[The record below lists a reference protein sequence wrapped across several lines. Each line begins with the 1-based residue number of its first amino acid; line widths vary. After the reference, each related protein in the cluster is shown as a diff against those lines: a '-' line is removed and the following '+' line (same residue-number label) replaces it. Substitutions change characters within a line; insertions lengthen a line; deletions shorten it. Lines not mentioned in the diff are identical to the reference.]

1 MSRAVVLDSIL
12 NNTTLHNLGFTS
24 DNVLPN
30 FDGDQRPPGGGP
42 FKMFMVI
49 RWGVDDAPPWRA
61 QGAPNGA
68 RHFDIWVH
76 MPREMSTDYVHID
89 NVLNILDSVFNDII
103 NTPGA
108 DGNTLVLI
116 EPEGRSRDLR
126 DDGYQTLCR
135 QASYLMLSRVT
146 QTVP

>member
-1 MSRAVVLDSIL
+1 MLDAIL
-12 NNTTLHNLGFTS
+12 NDTSISALGFDS
-24 DNVLPN
+24 DSVLVN
-30 FDGDQRPPGGGP
+30 FDGDQTPAGAGN

-49 RWGVDDAPPWRA
+49 RWGVEDAPPWRVPS
-61 QGAPNGA
+61 APNGP

-89 NVLNILDSVFNDII
+89 NVLNLLDSVFEDII
-103 NTPGA
+103 NTPGD
-108 DGNTLVLI
+108 DGYTLTLI
-116 EPEGRSRDLR
+116 EPEGKSRDLR